1 MGTTMHL
8 PDVKM
13 YMFARL
19 YPDIMYV
26 QGATQE
32 QPSAYIPKPQLK
44 HPHPRSYI
52 HAWYTNQ
59 TISTKAIDIILFW
72 RIS

>member
-52 HAWYTNQ
+52 HA
-59 TISTKAIDIILFW
+59 
-72 RIS
+72 